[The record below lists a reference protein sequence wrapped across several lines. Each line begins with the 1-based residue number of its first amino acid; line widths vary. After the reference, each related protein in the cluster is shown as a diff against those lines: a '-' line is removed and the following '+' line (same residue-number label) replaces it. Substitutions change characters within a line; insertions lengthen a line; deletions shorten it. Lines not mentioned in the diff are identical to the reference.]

1 MKIEKLQS
9 GPRTLRGPIIGFF
22 AALLAWHGFASP
34 QFALGADLRL
44 NSKAVVK
51 LFVTR
56 QPWNMNQ
63 PWSKNP
69 VGSTVC
75 SGFLITE
82 GILTN
87 AHCVTDATYIQMEIP
102 GVAEKQ
108 EVRIMDLNHQV
119 DLALLQPVI
128 DGLLDDITPI
138 EFGDLPVLR
147 EKVVTIGYP
156 VGGRQVSYTEGVVS
170 RIDMMNYAH
179 SKLSNLMVQTD
190 AAINSG
196 NSGGPV
202 FSDESGICLG
212 VATQVGSGNSL
223 GYFIPV
229 PVVKHFLKDLEDGVV
244 NGIPKVGVFV
254 QTLENP
260 ANRAFLGMKEG
271 QSGVRVKKIAPY
283 STARKILQVDDVLLS
298 IDGHEI
304 FNDGRVPFREN
315 GKIGLNYYITTK
327 QIGESLDF
335 RILRKN
341 KERNVTIKLA
351 AKEVMVIPRMPKFDV
366 QPPYYEIG
374 GIVFRVVERRNVGKN
389 SPASIKAYWEMT
401 RGEDDLEELVV
412 IGAIYEDEVNK
423 GYIKSVKNLRIKEI
437 NGKPISELDDVRRAF
452 ENSAR
457 GRYHTIVLVD
467 GQKIILDRKQV
478 EAREAEIRRRY
489 NIAPYGK
496 SG

>member
-1 MKIEKLQS
+1 MLS
-9 GPRTLRGPIIGFF
+9 
-22 AALLAWHGFASP
+22 LLGVLSAQP
-34 QFALGADLRL
+34 ALGADLRQH
-44 NSKAVVK
+44 SKAVVK
-51 LFVTR
+51 LFITR
-56 QPWNMNQ
+56 QAWNMSQ

-69 VGSTVC
+69 ASSSVC
-75 SGFLITE
+75 SGFIIAE

-87 AHCVTDATYIQMEIP
+87 AHCVTDATYIQMEVP
-102 GVAEKQ
+102 GIAEKQ
-108 EVRIMDLNHQV
+108 EVRIEDMNHQV
-119 DLALLQPVI
+119 DLALLQPLRG
-128 DGLLDDITPI
+128 DLLDGIEPI

-202 FSDESGICLG
+202 FSDETGSCLG
-212 VATQVGSGNSL
+212 VATQVGSGNSI

-229 PVVKHFLKDLEDGVV
+229 PVVRHFLKDIKDGEI

-271 QSGVRVKKIAPY
+271 QSGVRVKKIARY
-283 STARKILQVDDVLLS
+283 STAKNILRVDDVLLT
-298 IDGHEI
+298 IDGHNI
-304 FNDGRVPFREN
+304 FNDGRVPFRDN

-327 QIGESLDF
+327 QIGDELDF
-335 RILRKN
+335 RILRNN
-341 KERNVTIKLA
+341 KERDVTIKLA
-351 AKEVMVIPRMPKFDV
+351 AEEMMVIPRMPRFDE

-389 SPASIKAYWEMT
+389 TPASIKAYFDLT
-401 RGEDDLEELVV
+401 RGEEDLEELVV
-412 IGAIYEDEVNK
+412 IGSIYEDEVNK
-423 GYIKSVKNLRIKEI
+423 GYINSVKNLRIKEV
-437 NGKPISELDDVRRAF
+437 NGKAISRLDDVRRAF
-452 ENSAR
+452 ENNRR
-457 GRYHTIVLVD
+457 GRYHVIVLVD
-467 GQKIILDRKQV
+467 GQKVILDREQV

-489 NIAPYGK
+489 NISPYGE